1 MIEGYVCNNQKCRA
15 YGTPFYLGEEVVEVK
30 CPRCL
35 QDRTELKSTE
45 YVEPTVHAKDIMPK
59 VSTKGFTHKMKG

>member
-15 YGTPFYLGEEVVEVK
+15 YGTPFYLGEVEQTRE

-35 QDRTELKSTE
+35 QERTELKKSN
-45 YVEPTVHAKDIMPK
+45 YVEPTVNAKDIMPNI
-59 VSTKGFTHKMKG
+59 STQGFTHKMKG